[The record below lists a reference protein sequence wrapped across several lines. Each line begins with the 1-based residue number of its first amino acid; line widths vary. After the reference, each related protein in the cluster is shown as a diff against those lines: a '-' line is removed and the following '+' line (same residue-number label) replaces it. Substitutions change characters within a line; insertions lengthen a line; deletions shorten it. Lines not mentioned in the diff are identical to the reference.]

1 MDLLSIYKFIKFNKN
16 LHKNQK
22 KNDKIILIELFN
34 NKSHIIA
41 YSLFLKSLSQTH
53 EGRVVAYS
61 PNFLNLKDKIK
72 ILILNFFRFSY
83 IGVFNSITNNSIL
96 IPSKTDLSAK
106 KAKKIFKQSLKFI
119 KKKQDILKL
128 KFLNIPIGDLL
139 YDVYIR
145 ENNLSTIDF
154 TTKDFKKYLQNF
166 IFIFLYWYKYLD
178 KKKIAAINC
187 SHTSY
192 LLGLPPRI
200 AIYKNI
206 DTFNVTGH
214 GAYRLSKNFLLRFS
228 ANKLYHKEFKKKF
241 YKIKSKAFEVSKI
254 NFIKRFR
261 GENDLAYN
269 SQTSIH
275 PVFQKKTNFKK
286 KKENIQLHK
295 RNIKI
300 LIATHCFNDAPH
312 VYGNFIFSDFFDWL
326 DFLGNFSNKQKNFNW
341 YIKLHPSYYNRNY
354 ENIQYFINKYKNF
367 HLLPK
372 HITHSELINDG
383 IDLALTVHGSIA
395 YEYSYFNIP
404 VITAGPNPSMSYNYC
419 FNPDSKK
426 KYLMLLEKIKDIIAN
441 KKKINKV
448 EIYESYF
455 MKYVVEYNL
464 FSKYRLKK
472 EDYNTDKIYQLF
484 FNDFSESKIFSILK
498 EYKKF
503 ILSGEHRLT
512 ITDLK

>member
-16 LHKNQK
+16 FHKNQK
-22 KNDKIILIELFN
+22 KNGKIILIELFN

-41 YSLFLKSLSQTH
+41 YSLFLKSLSQIH
-53 EGRVVAYS
+53 AARAVAYS
-61 PNFLNLKDKIK
+61 PNFLNLKNKIK
-72 ILILNFFRFSY
+72 ILIFSFFRLNY
-83 IGVFNSITNNSIL
+83 IGVFNSITNNSLL
-96 IPSKTDLSAK
+96 IPNKTDLSTK

-128 KFLNIPIGDLL
+128 KFFNIPIGDLL

-145 ENNLSTIDF
+145 EHNLSTIDY
-154 TTKDFKKYLQNF
+154 TTQHFKKYLQKF
-166 IFIFLYWYKYLD
+166 ILIFLYWHKYLD
-178 KKKIAAINC
+178 KKKVAAINC

-206 DTFNVTGH
+206 DTFNVTAH
-214 GAYRLSKNFLLRFS
+214 GAYRLSKKFLLRFS
-228 ANKLYHKEFKKKF
+228 GNKLYRKNFKKNFFKVRL
-241 YKIKSKAFEVSKI
+241 KAFKVSKV
-254 NFIKRFR
+254 NLLKRFR

-269 SQTSIH
+269 SQNSIN
-275 PVFQKKTNFKK
+275 PVFQKKTNFN
-286 KKENIQLHK
+286 KENKQNQK

-312 VYGNFIFSDFFDWL
+312 VYGNFIFPDFFDWL

-341 YIKLHPSYYNRNY
+341 YIKLHPSYYDRNY
-354 ENIQYFINKYKNF
+354 ANIRYFINKYKNF
-367 HLLPK
+367 SLLPK
-372 HITHSELINDG
+372 HITHSELINEG

-395 YEYSYFNIP
+395 YEYSYFNVP

-419 FNPDSKK
+419 FNPVSKK
-426 KYLMLLEKIKDIIAN
+426 EYLKLLKKIKDIVAN
-441 KKKINKV
+441 KKKVNKNQIL
-448 EIYESYF
+448 ENYF

-464 FSKYRLKK
+464 LSKYKLKK
-472 EDYNTDKIYQLF
+472 EDLNSDKIYQLF
-484 FNDFSESKIFSILK
+484 LNDFIASKIFLILK

-503 ILSGEHRLT
+503 ILSGDHRLIRT
-512 ITDLK
+512 I